1 MNFSFSFD
9 FYSQYYNIELLY
21 LLETTICMTFT
32 DQKQSI
38 KNFIKEREWKWY
50 EKGQSQPFWI
60 DLLSKVLWVENP
72 TQFIEFEDHVKI
84 DKANWFI
91 DWFIPSTKVLIEQKW
106 INRNLREPIKQS
118 DGSLLNPFQ
127 QAKRYSAE
135 LPYDKR
141 PRWII
146 TCNFQSFLVYDMNN
160 PNAEPEEILLK
171 NLAKEYYRLSF
182 IVNEKAEHIKKEEEI
197 SFKAWELIG
206 KIYDAFAKQY
216 KDLDNEES
224 HKSLNELCVRL
235 VFCLYAED
243 AGIFGKKDMFHDYLV
258 KYSNDLDAMRKSLI
272 ELFKILD
279 TKDQDRDPYLSDE
292 LSQFPYV
299 NWWLFSNENIEIP
312 RFTEEIRDL
321 ILNEASDKFDWSEI
335 SPTIFGAVFESTL
348 NPDTRRKWGMHYT
361 SIENIHKVIDPLF
374 LDELREDLDWALAYK
389 RDSERKS
396 ALVDFQKKLSSLKFF
411 DPACGSGN
419 FLTETYLSLR
429 RLENEAI
436 RAFGKDQISL
446 DPSWLIKVNINQ
458 FYGIEINDFAVKVAT
473 TALWIA
479 ESQTVKETEE
489 IVWTNINF
497 LPLKSY
503 TNIKEWN
510 ALRIDRNEVISNKE
524 CDYIMW
530 NPPFVW
536 ASQQTEEQRIDLEN
550 VWNID
555 ILKNFKYSKKIDYVS
570 GWYIKAACYMKNTK
584 IKACFVST
592 NSITQWEQVIQ
603 IWKPL
608 LEQLYLFINFA
619 HQTFRWDSEASV
631 KAHVHCVII
640 GFSYVNEKVKK
651 IFNNNNY
658 KTVNNINGYL
668 LDSKNI
674 YIENRKE
681 SISKAPKIEV
691 WNRPADWW
699 HLIIEENELKDFLAK
714 EPKSKEFIKLL
725 IGPEEFINN
734 KKRYCLWLVNATP
747 DKLKSMPEVMKRV
760 ELCKKDRL
768 ASEPTKRKLADT
780 PTLFREIKNPE
791 SYIMIP
797 AVSSEKRR
805 YIPMWFFNK
814 NVIPRAAAL
823 IICWASLYDFWI
835 LESNVHMS
843 RMRAVCWR
851 LEMRYNYSANIVYNN
866 FPWPTP
872 TADQKKKIERTAMAI
887 LDARKLYPDSSL
899 ADLYDELTMPKELRK
914 AHQENDRAV
923 MEAYGFSTK
932 MTESE
937 CVAKLME
944 MYQKLAKI

>member
-1 MNFSFSFD
+1 MA
-9 FYSQYYNIELLY
+9 
-21 LLETTICMTFT
+21 T
-32 DQKQSI
+32 DSI
-38 KNFIKEREWKWY
+38 KKEQIKKFIEEWIWKWY

-216 KDLDNEES
+216 KDLENEES

-279 TKDQDRDPYLSDE
+279 TKDQDRDLYLSDE
-292 LSQFPYV
+292 LAQFPYV

-374 LDELREDLDWALAYK
+374 LDELREDLDWTLAYK

-510 ALRIDRNEVISNKE
+510 ALRIDRNGVISNKE

-530 NPPFVW
+530 NPPFIGAMW
-536 ASQQTEEQRIDLEN
+536 SKWTQRD
-550 VWNID
+550 D
-555 ILKNFKYSKKIDYVS
+555 ISVVFPECEKSWQIDYVA
-570 GWYIKAACYMKNTK
+570 WWFVKAAKF
-584 IKACFVST
+584 IKDTNIKCAFVST
-592 NSITQWEQVIQ
+592 NSLCQWQQVDLVRR
-603 IWKPL
+603 PMFD
-608 LEQLYLFINFA
+608 LFDIKIDFA
-619 HQTFRWDSEASV
+619 HRTFQRDSEANL
-631 KAHVHCVII
+631 KAHVHCVIVW
-640 GFSYVNEKVKK
+640 FSWKKVKTEK
-651 IFNNNNY
+651 FIFDWEKKNKVDNINWYLSNSQNIFISSRNNQISNMPLMHMWVMARDWWNLILSENEY
-658 KTVNNINGYL
+658 KEYIKLEPQWEKFIHKYMMWKEFLNNINRYCFWLVDANPIEIKKCPL
-668 LDSKNI
+668 LLKR
-674 YIENRKE
+674 IEAVRQERLN
-681 SISKAPKIEV
+681 SS
-691 WNRPADWW
+691 
-699 HLIIEENELKDFLAK
+699 AK
-714 EPKSKEFIKLL
+714 E
-725 IGPEEFINN
+725 
-734 KKRYCLWLVNATP
+734 TQ
-747 DKLKSMPEVMKRV
+747 
-760 ELCKKDRL
+760 
-768 ASEPTKRKLADT
+768 KLAEIPYLFAQLAQ
-780 PTLFREIKNPE
+780 PTQSFIAFPK
-791 SYIMIP
+791 
-797 AVSSEKRR
+797 VSSEKRR
-805 YIPMWFFNK
+805 YIPIWFLTK
-814 NVIPRAAAL
+814 DIIVWDKLYVIENV
-823 IICWASLYDFWI
+823 WLYHFWV
-835 LESNVHMS
+835 LTSNVHNS
-843 RMRAVCWR
+843 RMRAVAWR
-851 LEMRYNYSANIVYNN
+851 LEMRYSYSNTIVYNN
-866 FPWPTP
+866 FPRPTP
-872 TADQKKKIERTAMAI
+872 TADQKKKIEQTAKAI

-944 MYQKLAKI
+944 MYQKLVR

>member
-1 MNFSFSFD
+1 MA
-9 FYSQYYNIELLY
+9 
-21 LLETTICMTFT
+21 FT
-32 DQKQSI
+32 DQKQAV
-38 KNFIKEREWKWY
+38 KEFIKDREWKWY
-50 EKGQSQPFWI
+50 EKWQSQPFWI

-118 DGSLLNPFQ
+118 DWSLLNPFQ

-160 PNAEPEEILLK
+160 PNSEPEEILLK

-216 KDLDNEES
+216 KDLDNENS

-258 KYSNDLDAMRKSLI
+258 KYSTDLDAMRKSLI

-292 LSQFPYV
+292 LAQFPYV

-321 ILNEASDKFDWSEI
+321 ILSDASNNFDWSDI
-335 SPTIFGAVFESTL
+335 SPTIFWAVFESTL
-348 NPDTRRKWGMHYT
+348 NPETRRSGGMHYT

-389 RDSERKS
+389 RDNDRKT
-396 ALVDFQKKLSSLKFF
+396 ALIDFQKKLASLKFF

-489 IVWTNINF
+489 IVWTRINF

-510 ALRIDRNEVISNKE
+510 ALRIDWNEVISNKD
-524 CDYIMW
+524 CNYIMG
-530 NPPFVW
+530 NPPFIW
-536 ASQQTEEQRIDLEN
+536 YGLQTPSQKEDMLTLFVDEN
-550 VWNID
+550 GKPD
-555 ILKNFKYSKKIDYVS
+555 KMAGKIDYVAW
-570 GWYIKAACYMKNTK
+570 WYNKASSYMFNTHIKTA
-584 IKACFVST
+584 FVST
-592 NSITQWEQVIQ
+592 NSITQGDQVSP
-603 IWKPL
+603 IWKN
-608 LEQLYLFINFA
+608 LYLKYNIDIFFA
-619 HQTFRWDSEASV
+619 YKSFKRTSEASKSAAV
-631 KAHVHCVII
+631 FCTII
-640 GFSYVNEKVKK
+640 GFSCFKNEKK
-651 IFNNNNY
+651 
-658 KTVNNINGYL
+658 YL
-668 LDSKNI
+668 YDDI
-674 YIENRKE
+674 R
-681 SISKAPKIEV
+681 KIEV
-691 WNRPADWW
+691 KNISPYLRDEATILIESRTNPISKTTKKMSIGNRPADWGC
-699 HLIIEENELKDFLAK
+699 LILTADDYEQFSLK
-714 EPKSKEFIKLL
+714 EPNSLKYIKNFV
-725 IGPEEFINN
+725 GGDEYING
-734 KKRYCLWLVNATP
+734 KKRYCLWLVWCTP
-747 DKLKSMPEVMKRV
+747 GEIKSMPMVLNRV
-760 ELCKKDRL
+760 ELCKADRL
-768 ASEPTKRKLADT
+768 NGAPDRQKLADT
-780 PTLFREIKNPE
+780 PHLFRETNNPKT
-791 SYIMIP
+791 YLLFP
-797 AVSSEKRR
+797 RVSTSNRR
-805 YIPMWFFNK
+805 YIPIGFLNDE
-814 NVIPRAAAL
+814 NIPSDSAT
-823 IICWASLYDFWI
+823 IIENADLFDFWV
-835 LESNVHMS
+835 LVSNVHMS
-843 RMRAVCWR
+843 WMRAVGWR
-851 LEMRYNYSANIVYNN
+851 LWNGYRYSKDIVYNN
-866 FPWPTP
+866 FPWPNP
-872 TADQKKKIERTAMAI
+872 TDEQKKKIEKTAQDI
-887 LDARKLYPDSSL
+887 IIARNLYPDSSL

-914 AHQENDRAV
+914 AHQENDKAV
-923 MEAYGFSTK
+923 MEAYGFNLK

-944 MYQKLAKI
+944 MYQELTKN

>member
-1 MNFSFSFD
+1 MASDSLIKE
-9 FYSQYYNIELLY
+9 Q
-21 LLETTICMTFT
+21 
-32 DQKQSI
+32 I

-50 EKGQSQPFWI
+50 EKWQSQPFWI

-106 INRNLREPIKQS
+106 INRNLREAIKQS
-118 DGSLLNPFQ
+118 DWSLLNPFQ

-160 PNAEPEEILLK
+160 PNSEPEEILLK

-243 AGIFGKKDMFHDYLV
+243 AGIFGKKDMFHDYLA

-292 LSQFPYV
+292 LAQFPYV

-312 RFTEEIRDL
+312 RFTEEIKDL
-321 ILNEASDKFDWSEI
+321 ILDEASDKFDWSEI
-335 SPTIFGAVFESTL
+335 SPTIFWAVFESTL
-348 NPDTRRKWGMHYT
+348 NPETRRKWGMHYT

-396 ALVDFQKKLSSLKFF
+396 ALVDFQKKLASLKFF

-510 ALRIDRNEVISNKE
+510 ALRIDWNEVISNKE
-524 CDYIMW
+524 CDYIMG
-530 NPPFVW
+530 NPPFVG
-536 ASQQTEEQRIDLEN
+536 ARLMDENQKKELNEIFKGVKN
-550 VWNID
+550 VWN
-555 ILKNFKYSKKIDYVS
+555 LDYVTW
-570 GWYIKAACYMKNTK
+570 WYKLATNYMKWTK
-584 IKACFVST
+584 IQTALVST
-592 NSITQWEQVIQ
+592 NSITQWEQVWIL
-603 IWKPL
+603 WKD
-608 LEQLYLFINFA
+608 LFEEWITINFA
-619 HQTFRWDSEASV
+619 HRTFRRDSESNL
-631 KAHVHCVII
+631 KAHVHCVIVW
-640 GFSYVNEKVKK
+640 FSFIKDKVQYIFDNWIVNQVK
-651 IFNNNNY
+651 
-658 KTVNNINGYL
+658 NINWYL
-668 LDSKNI
+668 IDWPLIAIESRSKPI
-674 YIENRKE
+674 CDVPEIW
-681 SISKAPKIEV
+681 I
-691 WNRPADWW
+691 WNKPIDDWNY
-699 HLIIEENELKDFLAK
+699 LFTEEEK
-714 EPKSKEFIKLL
+714 KEFIKKE
-725 IGPEEFINN
+725 PKAEKYFRRRMWSEEFINN
-734 KKRYCLWLVNATP
+734 SVRYCLWLWDCTP
-747 DKLKSMPEVMKRV
+747 TELRSMPECLKRV
-760 ELCKKDRL
+760 ENVKKFRLESKSEWTRKIAEKPTRFHVENMPSTNYIILPETSSERRKYIPLWFQTPDILCSNAVRL
-768 ASEPTKRKLADT
+768 AP
-780 PTLFREIKNPE
+780 N
-791 SYIMIP
+791 
-797 AVSSEKRR
+797 
-805 YIPMWFFNK
+805 
-814 NVIPRAAAL
+814 
-823 IICWASLYDFWI
+823 ASIYHFWI
-835 LESNVHMS
+835 LTSNVHMA
-843 RMRAVCWR
+843 RMRAVAWR
-851 LEMRYNYSANIVYNN
+851 LEMRYRYSKDIVYNN
-866 FPWPTP
+866 FPRPTP

-899 ADLYDELTMPKELRK
+899 ADLYEELTMPKELRK
-914 AHQENDRAV
+914 AHQDNDRAV
-923 MEAYGFSTK
+923 MEAYGFNLK
-932 MTESE
+932 ITESE

-944 MYQKLAKI
+944 MYQELVK